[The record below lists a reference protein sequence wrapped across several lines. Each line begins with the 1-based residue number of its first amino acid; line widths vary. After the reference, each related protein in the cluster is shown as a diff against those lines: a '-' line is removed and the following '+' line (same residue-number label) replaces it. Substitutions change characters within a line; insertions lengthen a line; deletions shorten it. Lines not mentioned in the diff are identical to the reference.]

1 MFNSI
6 EIRENHSPAE
16 TISIK
21 YTKLGGE
28 IIIFLKNIM
37 DLFNGYFL
45 TPLVQDLTQVLVLY
59 NKNK

>member
-6 EIRENHSPAE
+6 EIKENHSLVE
-16 TISIK
+16 TISTK

-28 IIIFLKNIM
+28 IITFLKNIM

>member
-6 EIRENHSPAE
+6 EIRENHSLAE
-16 TISIK
+16 TISIE
-21 YTKLGGE
+21 YTKIGGE

-37 DLFNGYFL
+37 ALFNGYFL

-59 NKNK
+59 NNNK